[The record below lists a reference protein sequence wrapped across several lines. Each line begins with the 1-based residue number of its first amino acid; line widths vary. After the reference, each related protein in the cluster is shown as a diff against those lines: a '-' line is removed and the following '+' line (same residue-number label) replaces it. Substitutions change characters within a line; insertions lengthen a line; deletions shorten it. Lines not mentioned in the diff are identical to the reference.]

1 MDDPRQIAAAM
12 KDALLRKLGDEID
25 LIFEYGSYLRGA
37 THKYSD
43 FDISYVP
50 VHEATHESITV
61 LVGDKL
67 FDLYPIRWST
77 LEQMAEFRNVSATVL
92 LSSRIVYQ
100 RTEAAAGRFET
111 LAARLRLLQQP
122 EARPNMLRRAME
134 LYQGVGYDYY
144 LLKTQAEAGRQW
156 DCLRCAQS
164 ILRSVL
170 HCLAVANQTCID
182 TRKLEQV
189 LALPNLPPGFAETVQ
204 RVSTAFE
211 PAELLAAVET
221 LLRTAR
227 ELLLAEQQRT
237 LTSGAT
243 FAEAFHAG
251 YPELKRDL
259 QGIML
264 ACERQ
269 DMFTLKASLLSLY
282 HEMSYAAGRVITG
295 GGVFGLQ

>member
-122 EARPNMLRRAME
+122 EARPKALAM
-134 LYQGVGYDYY
+134 
-144 LLKTQAEAGRQW
+144 TT
-156 DCLRCAQS
+156 
-164 ILRSVL
+164 
-170 HCLAVANQTCID
+170 TC
-182 TRKLEQV
+182 
-189 LALPNLPPGFAETVQ
+189 
-204 RVSTAFE
+204 
-211 PAELLAAVET
+211 
-221 LLRTAR
+221 
-227 ELLLAEQQRT
+227 
-237 LTSGAT
+237 
-243 FAEAFHAG
+243 
-251 YPELKRDL
+251 
-259 QGIML
+259 
-264 ACERQ
+264 
-269 DMFTLKASLLSLY
+269 
-282 HEMSYAAGRVITG
+282 
-295 GGVFGLQ
+295 